1 VGWWRDVALDEEDRL
16 SREEAGRV
24 IRRSLRMLRPY
35 RGLVVT
41 ALTVMVLFTLATLAG
56 PRLIGYGIDHG
67 LGKHRSRA
75 ALDRAALAYLGV
87 AVAALLLGRAQ
98 IVLVSRVGER
108 FLRDLRTRVFRHI
121 QSMSMAFFDQEQTGR
136 LVARMTS
143 DIDALQDLIQ
153 LGLVQFVTNGL
164 LFVITVVVLV
174 VYSPVLFVVCLIAL
188 PPLALATRWFRRES
202 NAAYLTVRD
211 RISQTMSTLQEG
223 IAGIRVIKAF
233 GRQRL
238 QARRFSEHNDAQL
251 HANVHAIGISARYFP
266 VVETSTVVT
275 TAAVVG
281 LGGVLVHE
289 HRTTLGTV
297 AAFVLYLSYLF
308 DPIQQLSQLFNLV
321 QSSGAALAK
330 LFGLLDTPSAVQE
343 RPGAVDLPVRGDI
356 DVSGVGFAYGEGPM
370 VLSGVGLRI
379 VPGERLALVGPTGAG
394 KSTLAK
400 LVARLYDPT
409 EGSISMGGADLRDA
423 TFDSLRE
430 RIVVVPQEGFLFHG
444 TILENVRIGRDGA
457 DDEEVRRAMET
468 IGVLEHFERLP
479 EGLAT
484 EVRERGSRLSAG
496 ERQLVSLARAAL
508 ANPAVLVLDE
518 ATSNLDPGTEAEVER
533 AVTAL
538 MEGRTVIVIAHRLS
552 TAARA
557 DRVAVV
563 DDGRLLEVGTHQELL
578 GQGGRYASLFASW
591 TGGQG
596 DLAAVGGGAG
606 GSMDGAS
613 PSPSSQ
619 PAG

>member
-1 VGWWRDVALDEEDRL
+1 MGWWRDVALDEEDRL
-16 SREEAGRV
+16 SREEAGKV
-24 IRRSLRMLRPY
+24 VRRSFRMLRPY
-35 RGLVVT
+35 RALVVT
-41 ALTVMVLFTLATLAG
+41 ALSVMVLFTLATLAG

-67 LGKHRSRA
+67 LGKHRSPGTLNRV
-75 ALDRAALAYLGV
+75 ALAYLGV
-87 AVAALLLGRAQ
+87 AIAALELGRAQ
-98 IVLVSRVGER
+98 IVLVSRVGEQ
-108 FLRDLRTRVFRHI
+108 FLRDLRVRVFRHI
-121 QSMSMAFFDQEQTGR
+121 QSMSMAFFDREQTGR

-153 LGLVQFVTNGL
+153 MGLVQFVTNGL
-164 LFVITVVVLV
+164 LFVITVVVLI
-174 VYSPVLFVVCLIAL
+174 VYSPLLFLVCLVAL
-188 PPLALATRWFRRES
+188 PPLVIATRWFRRES
-202 NAAYLTVRD
+202 NTAYLTVRD

-238 QARRFSEHNDAQL
+238 QASRFSEHNDAQL
-251 HANVHAIGISARYFP
+251 HANVNAIGISARYFP

-330 LFGLLDTPSAVQE
+330 LFGLLDTRSAVQE
-343 RPGAVDLPVRGDI
+343 RPGAVDLPVRGAI
-356 DVSGVGFAYGEGPM
+356 EVGSVGFAYGDGPK
-370 VLSGVGLRI
+370 VLSDVSLTI
-379 VPGERLALVGPTGAG
+379 APGERLALVGPTGAG

-409 EGSISMGGADLRDA
+409 QGSISMGGTDLRDA
-423 TFDSLRE
+423 TFRSLRE

-444 TILENVRIGRDGA
+444 TIFENVRIGRDGA
-457 DDEEVRRAMET
+457 SDEEVRRAMDT
-468 IGVLEHFERLP
+468 IGVLEHFEGLP
-479 EGLAT
+479 EGLST

-508 ANPAVLVLDE
+508 ANPAILVLDE
-518 ATSNLDPGTEAEVER
+518 ATSNLDPGTEVEVER

-563 DDGRLLEVGTHQELL
+563 DEGGLIEEGTHHELVDR
-578 GQGGRYASLFASW
+578 GGRYADLFASW

-596 DLAAVGGGAG
+596 DLATVAGGVGDVVGGA
-606 GSMDGAS
+606 
-613 PSPSSQ
+613 
-619 PAG
+619 PAGAASQTGR